1 MDKRE
6 IRNKL
11 KEYATEVGKH
21 IPIKKLLVYGSYSSK
36 KFNKDS
42 DIDVAIVI
50 KNNSI
55 DIIKCESLLW
65 RIASEVDSRIEPMI
79 FEEGNDPSGFLEDIL
94 KHGEVIVNN

>member
-1 MDKRE
+1 M
-6 IRNKL
+6 
-11 KEYATEVGKH
+11 
-21 IPIKKLLVYGSYSSK
+21 LVYGSYSTN

-50 KNNSI
+50 KNNDI
-55 DIIKCESLLW
+55 DIIKYESLLW

-94 KHGEVIVNN
+94 KHGEVIFSD